1 MNLAPWLRI
10 LDEAG
15 KRHES
20 QLNALI
26 NEYEGNRDSE
36 NVARVIK
43 VKRIIA
49 EKITIAIH
57 YRHKKRCTAICQ
69 DHREMKPL

>member
-15 KRHES
+15 KRNES

-26 NEYEGNRDSE
+26 NEYEGIRDSE

-49 EKITIAIH
+49 EKSLSQSITDTRNGVLQSVKITE
-57 YRHKKRCTAICQ
+57 K
-69 DHREMKPL
+69 